1 MAKKTTKA
9 QKAKRI
15 RIIYEL
21 MLLDTARSD
30 ILHYGSENWG
40 VSSRT
45 IGNYIKV
52 AYELIAEEAA
62 KIQEDAMIFHLAQIK
77 LLANKAIKVGDKRLF
92 FDVIRD
98 RAKLL
103 DLYPNPTNKNLNI
116 DLSQLTNEQL
126 ERIAN
131 GDDPLTVIATSGK
144 GKT

>member
-9 QKAKRI
+9 QKTKRI

-21 MLLDTARSD
+21 MLLDTPRSD
-30 ILHYGSENWG
+30 IIRYGSDNWG

-45 IGNYIKV
+45 TENYIKA

-77 LLANKAIKVGDKRLF
+77 LLANKAIKDGDKRLF

-103 DLYPNPTNKNLNI
+103 DLYPKQGGSSEDKPFVVKVI
-116 DLSQLTNEQL
+116 RVASDDLDWDS
-126 ERIAN
+126 
-131 GDDPLTVIATSGK
+131 DDE
-144 GKT
+144 